1 MSEIKNQRV
10 DAMAY
15 LEKHK
20 ILRLFDILGVKLA
33 QQVHSIHMIILQFNT
48 NSCGLLADL
57 YILRSTP
64 ET

>member
-1 MSEIKNQRV
+1 MKNQRV

-33 QQVHSIHMIILQFNT
+33 QQVRRTIQIRLK
-48 NSCGLLADL
+48 GD
-57 YILRSTP
+57 RSP
-64 ET
+64 IFC

>member
-10 DAMAY
+10 DALAY

-33 QQVHSIHMIILQFNT
+33 QQVRFVHDKYAINQK
-48 NSCGLLADL
+48 
-57 YILRSTP
+57 
-64 ET
+64 E